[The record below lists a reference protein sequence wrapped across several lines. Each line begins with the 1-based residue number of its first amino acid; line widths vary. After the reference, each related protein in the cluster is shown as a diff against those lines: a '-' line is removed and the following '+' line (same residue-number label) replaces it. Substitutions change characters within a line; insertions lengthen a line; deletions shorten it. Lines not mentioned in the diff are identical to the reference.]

1 MFKTLRK
8 KEKELE
14 NLINVMQKCYLW
26 YIKHKIKLSYK
37 LNVKWK
43 GIRQLCDYLDNIN
56 ISFTGLRSM
65 TELID
70 KQLKIFY

>member
-14 NLINVMQKCYLW
+14 NLINVMQK
-26 YIKHKIKLSYK
+26 YIFCPKDTDSYYHMVLNIKE
-37 LNVKWK
+37 K